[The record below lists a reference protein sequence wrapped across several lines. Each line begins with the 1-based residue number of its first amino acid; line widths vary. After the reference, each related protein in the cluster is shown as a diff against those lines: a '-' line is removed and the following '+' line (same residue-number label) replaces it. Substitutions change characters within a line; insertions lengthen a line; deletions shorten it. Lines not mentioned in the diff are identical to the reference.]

1 MCSVYA
7 ELLNRQQN
15 HLQLV
20 VFDVDCF
27 VMNNDS
33 REAIM
38 QDTGDG
44 MSTPTSVWIVRDETS
59 TYWVNVS
66 ICLTLFIHI
75 RVFTKLLSL
84 SFCFQCFDTVG
95 WQEGHLACKKRSG
108 GVLAWLSVWSEVQTC
123 IQPS

>member
-20 VFDVDCF
+20 VFNVDCF

-108 GVLAWLSVWSEVQTC
+108 GVLAWLSVWSEV
-123 IQPS
+123 